1 MLIKRPGHMLPLP
14 VILLLIPLLI
24 SAQQSGDSTQ
34 ILADSKPVNKARL
47 NGIIIGG
54 SAAYAGSMTLLYQLW
69 YKNYPQSSFHFIN
82 DNREWLQLDKCG
94 HTTSTYYIGKVGY
107 ESLKWAG
114 VDEKRSAIFGGS
126 FGFVYLT
133 VIEILDGF
141 SAEWGASGGDLLANT
156 LGSGAFIS
164 QQLIWKEQRISLK
177 WSAHRTEFAEYR
189 PDLLGRNLPERLI
202 KDYNGQT
209 YWISANIRSF
219 LGRESWFPAW
229 LNIAAGYGG
238 DGMTGAEENPAEAEG
253 TPLPYYERKRQFY
266 IAPDIDLSRIKTG
279 SPTLNLMLK
288 YLSIFKFPLPAL
300 EFSPKGVK
308 LHPVYF

>member
-1 MLIKRPGHMLPLP
+1 MPINRPGRMLLLP
-14 VILLLIPLLI
+14 VILLLIPLLV
-24 SAQQSGDSTQ
+24 SAQQSNDSSQ
-34 ILADSKPVNKARL
+34 VVADLKPVNKARL

-94 HTTSTYYIGKVGY
+94 HITSTYYIGKVGY

-156 LGSGAFIS
+156 LGAGAFIS

-177 WSAHRTEFAEYR
+177 WSAHGTEFAEYR
-189 PDLLGRNLPERLI
+189 PDLLGKSLPERLI

-219 LGRESWFPAW
+219 LGKESRFPAW

-238 DGMTGAEENPAEAEG
+238 DGMTGATENPAEANG
-253 TPLPYYERKRQFY
+253 KPLPYYERTRQFY
-266 IAPDIDLSRIKTG
+266 VAPDIDLSRIKTG
-279 SPTLNLMLK
+279 SPTINLMLK
-288 YLSIFKFPLPAL
+288 YLSIFKFPLPAI
-300 EFSPKGVK
+300 EFSSRGVR
-308 LHPVYF
+308 LHPLYF

>member
-1 MLIKRPGHMLPLP
+1 MRINRSGRSYPLL
-14 VILLLIPLLI
+14 VLLLLMPLLV
-24 SAQQSGDSTQ
+24 SAQQSPDSSL
-34 ILADSKPVNKARL
+34 ISAGSKPVNKARL

-94 HTTSTYYIGKVGY
+94 HTTSTYYIGKLGY

-114 VDEKRSAIFGGS
+114 VDEKRSAVFGGS

-141 SAEWGASGGDLLANT
+141 SAEWGASGGDLAANT
-156 LGSGAFIS
+156 IGAGIFIS
-164 QQLIWKEQRISLK
+164 QQLVWKEQRISLK
-177 WSAHRTEFAEYR
+177 WSAHRTEYAAMR
-189 PDLLGRNLPERLI
+189 PDLLGKNLPQRLI

-209 YWISANIRSF
+209 YWVSANIRSF
-219 LGRESWFPAW
+219 LGKQSRFPAW

-238 DGMTGAEENPAEAEG
+238 DGMTGAVTNPSEVDG
-253 TPLPYYERKRQFY
+253 KPLPYYNRTRQFY

-279 SPTLNLMLK
+279 SQTLNLMLK
-288 YLSIFKFPLPAL
+288 YLSIFKFPLPAI

-308 LHPVYF
+308 LHPLYF